1 MSTLKQENNKYNVWT
16 LDFWQED
23 NKYNVPLSPVWFCP
37 LHEQYVAVT
46 ALQYKVHPAK
56 QSAHR
61 AHSTMEDLTRALQQP
76 IH

>member
-1 MSTLKQENNKYNVWT
+1 MSTLKQEDNKYNVWT

-46 ALQYKVHPAK
+46 PKQYKVHSAK

-61 AHSTMEDLTRALQQP
+61 AHSTMEDLTRALQLP